1 MDKISTLK
9 KLKTLLDEGIINEDD
24 FKRQKKLILDE
35 IDTSSIVISS
45 ETEREDQTS
54 SDKKEVIPIRNTKNV
69 VSTNKDFYT
78 KDINN
83 AVHKEDS
90 VIKGENEGNNGMNMV
105 ILIIA
110 LIIVGLLVYFLG
122 GSYSAKTY

>member
-1 MDKISTLK
+1 MDKINTLK

-35 IDTSSIVISS
+35 IDTSSIVIST

-78 KDINN
+78 KDIND

-90 VIKGENEGNNGMNMV
+90 VIKGETEGNNGMNMV